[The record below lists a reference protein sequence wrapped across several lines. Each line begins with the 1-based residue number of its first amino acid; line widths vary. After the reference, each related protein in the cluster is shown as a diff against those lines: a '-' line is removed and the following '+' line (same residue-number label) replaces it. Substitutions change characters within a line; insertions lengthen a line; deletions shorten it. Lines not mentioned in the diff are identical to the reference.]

1 MTTDEIVDRL
11 MGESIRP
18 MGSSPWY
25 YIMGGVWVRT
35 RSGFIKA
42 GGELVKRRKPCLKG
56 DYVHLHC
63 WEGCYRVLDADVN
76 GFMVMRNRNRTL
88 LSWDRFRCLK
98 GHGQSPEKRIK
109 VLRRILKNI

>member
-1 MTTDEIVDRL
+1 MTTDDIIDGLVEK
-11 MGESIRP
+11 SIRP

-42 GGELVKRRKPCLKG
+42 GGELVKKRKPCLKG

-76 GFMVMRNRNRTL
+76 GFTVMRNRRRTL

-98 GHGQSPEKRIK
+98 GRGQSPEKRIK
-109 VLRRILKNI
+109 VLMRILKNI